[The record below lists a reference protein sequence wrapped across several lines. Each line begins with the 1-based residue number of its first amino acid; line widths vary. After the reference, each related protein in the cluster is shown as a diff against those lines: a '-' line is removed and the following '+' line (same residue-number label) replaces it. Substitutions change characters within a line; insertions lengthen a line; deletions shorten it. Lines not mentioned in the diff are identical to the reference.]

1 MNVHELTALNERLKA
16 KQAEL
21 FDHLTQDPSAAVT
34 PALERLLHILDWVR
48 LEHYVDD
55 GCGQGR
61 PPRDHFAI
69 ANAFMAKAVLG
80 ISTTVGLIERLQV
93 DKTLRRLC
101 GFSPFKKLPN
111 ESTFSRVFA
120 QLAERRLLERV
131 HAELIT
137 SQLGEQLI
145 GHISRDGTAICAR
158 EKPQKKVQTT
168 VPAARSPAPRK
179 RGRPRAGEV
188 VKTKPPT
195 QIAMQ
200 MQQTAAVSLA
210 QLPTACDRGTKCN
223 EQGYK
228 NSWNGYKLHMDTAD
242 CGVPISVALTS
253 ASVHDSQVAVPLS
266 LLSAQRVTSLYD
278 VMDAA
283 YCSEELRQHSRNL
296 GHVPLIDHNPRNGT
310 KRAFD
315 ACEAQRYKER
325 TVAERMNARLKDEF
339 GANRIYVRT
348 HSKVMC
354 HLMFGILALCAEQIM
369 RLLR

>member
-1 MNVHELTALNERLKA
+1 
-16 KQAEL
+16 
-21 FDHLTQDPSAAVT
+21 
-34 PALERLLHILDWVR
+34 
-48 LEHYVDD
+48 
-55 GCGQGR
+55 
-61 PPRDHFAI
+61 
-69 ANAFMAKAVLG
+69 
-80 ISTTVGLIERLQV
+80 
-93 DKTLRRLC
+93 
-101 GFSPFKKLPN
+101 
-111 ESTFSRVFA
+111 
-120 QLAERRLLERV
+120 
-131 HAELIT
+131 
-137 SQLGEQLI
+137 
-145 GHISRDGTAICAR
+145 
-158 EKPQKKVQTT
+158 
-168 VPAARSPAPRK
+168 
-179 RGRPRAGEV
+179 
-188 VKTKPPT
+188 
-195 QIAMQ
+195 MQ

-223 EQGYK
+223 AQGYK
-228 NSWNGYKLHMDTAD
+228 NSWNGYKLHVDTAD
-242 CGVPISVALTS
+242 CGVPISVVLTS

-315 ACEAQRYKER
+315 TCEAQRYKER

>member
-1 MNVHELTALNERLKA
+1 MNVHEFTALHERLKS

-48 LEHYVDD
+48 LEHYMDD

-69 ANAFMAKAVLG
+69 ANAFMSKAVLG

-145 GHISRDGTAICAR
+145 GHISRDGTAITAR
-158 EKPQKKVQTT
+158 EKPQKKMQTT
-168 VPAARSPAPRK
+168 VPAASSPESRK

-210 QLPTACDRGTKCN
+210 QLPTACDRGTKCTA
-223 EQGYK
+223 QGYK
-228 NSWNGYKLHMDTAD
+228 NSWNGYKLHMDTTD
-242 CGVPISVALTS
+242 CGVPISVVLTS

-266 LLSAQRVTSLYD
+266 QISAQRVTSLYD

-283 YCSEELRQHSRNL
+283 YCSEELRQHSRNS

-315 ACEAQRYKER
+315 TCEAQRYKER

-339 GANRIYVRT
+339 GASRIYVRT

-354 HLMFGILALCAEQIM
+354 HLMFGILALCADQIM

>member
-1 MNVHELTALNERLKA
+1 MNVHEFTALNERLKA

-21 FDHLTQDPSAAVT
+21 FDHLTQDSSAAVT

-48 LEHYVDD
+48 LEHFIDD

-61 PPRDHFAI
+61 PPRDHFAV

-80 ISTTVGLIERLQV
+80 ISTTVGLIDRLQV

-145 GHISRDGTAICAR
+145 GRISRDGTAICAC
-158 EKPQKKVQTT
+158 EKPQKKMQTT
-168 VPAARSPAPRK
+168 VPAASSPESRK

-188 VKTKPPT
+188 VKTKPVT

-223 EQGYK
+223 AQGYK
-228 NSWNGYKLHMDTAD
+228 NCHIPQDCKDVLQAD
-242 CGVPISVALTS
+242 AG
-253 ASVHDSQVAVPLS
+253 
-266 LLSAQRVTSLYD
+266 
-278 VMDAA
+278 
-283 YCSEELRQHSRNL
+283 
-296 GHVPLIDHNPRNGT
+296 G
-310 KRAFD
+310 F
-315 ACEAQRYKER
+315 R
-325 TVAERMNARLKDEF
+325 TTV
-339 GANRIYVRT
+339 
-348 HSKVMC
+348 S
-354 HLMFGILALCAEQIM
+354 
-369 RLLR
+369 

>member
-1 MNVHELTALNERLKA
+1 MNVHEFTALNERLKA

-21 FDHLTQDPSAAVT
+21 FDHLTQDSSAAVT
-34 PALERLLHILDWVR
+34 PALERLLHILDWVH
-48 LEHYVDD
+48 LEHFIDD

-69 ANAFMAKAVLG
+69 ANAFMAKAALG

-145 GHISRDGTAICAR
+145 GHISRDGTAITAR
-158 EKPQKKVQTT
+158 EKPLKKG
-168 VPAARSPAPRK
+168 RSAEPVKTDQAPRK

-188 VKTKPPT
+188 VKTKPVT

-223 EQGYK
+223 AQGYK

-266 LLSAQRVTSLYD
+266 LLSA
-278 VMDAA
+278 
-283 YCSEELRQHSRNL
+283 
-296 GHVPLIDHNPRNGT
+296 
-310 KRAFD
+310 
-315 ACEAQRYKER
+315 
-325 TVAERMNARLKDEF
+325 
-339 GANRIYVRT
+339 
-348 HSKVMC
+348 
-354 HLMFGILALCAEQIM
+354 
-369 RLLR
+369 